1 VCSRLPRLKIAGVQT
16 EDLRTR
22 RDAKTKRERREEM
35 DERGHLISSA
45 AARRKAQKGSSG
57 PGGSFSGLF
66 GGLFGGLGSGNPRS
80 ASWCAT
86 LR

>member
-1 VCSRLPRLKIAGVQT
+1 
-16 EDLRTR
+16 
-22 RDAKTKRERREEM
+22 M